1 MLIPTTKNGVFG
13 QKITKNQVLFYHA
26 ALLRDGKGL
35 IVSSIK
41 KQSYKAISDYSWCF
55 TKRVQVGFRLHTD
68 IVLELRQTSHNG
80 VKALTEGIWVY
91 DIRFQH

>member
-41 KQSYKAISDYSWCF
+41 KQSYKAISDYS
-55 TKRVQVGFRLHTD
+55 
-68 IVLELRQTSHNG
+68 
-80 VKALTEGIWVY
+80 
-91 DIRFQH
+91 